1 MKTIKSTY
9 TWFIDRYKPETVLNK
24 LSGLDIYNIKIEG
37 YSITFDSNIKD
48 RKYILDQFPNAVII
62 KKQGLRC
69 LINKILNLSLILSL
83 SLSLIYFS
91 YLKSFIYKIEL
102 NGDYP
107 SFENELL
114 NTLDSFNLSVNN
126 IFPSSSKLIELEDKI
141 LDIHSKQIE
150 FIEIRRS
157 GSILKISY
165 LKRRKEIDL
174 PSLKKSLYATKSGI
188 IKQIMV
194 KTGVVEVSINQYVK
208 QGDLLVNDTLIDT
221 SNNSIFIGCE
231 GQIYAYTWYL
241 YEVFYENSNNLSM
254 DEIFIDLIDK
264 TRSEVSKNIDGKDEY
279 IEKENVLQF
288 IQNTSKINLKLH
300 YTLVED
306 ITR

>member
-24 LSGLDIYNIKIEG
+24 LSDIDIYNIKIEG
-37 YSITFDSNIKD
+37 YSIAFDSNIKD

-83 SLSLIYFS
+83 SLSLIFFS
-91 YLKSFIYKIEL
+91 YLKSFIFKIEL

-165 LKRRKEIDL
+165 LKRRKGIEL

-288 IQNTSKINLKLH
+288 IQNTSKITLKVH

>member
-1 MKTIKSTY
+1 M
-9 TWFIDRYKPETVLNK
+9 
-24 LSGLDIYNIKIEG
+24 
-37 YSITFDSNIKD
+37 
-48 RKYILDQFPNAVII
+48 
-62 KKQGLRC
+62 C
-69 LINKILNLSLILSL
+69 
-83 SLSLIYFS
+83 
-91 YLKSFIYKIEL
+91 YLKSFIYRIEL

-157 GSILKISY
+157 GSILKISN

-288 IQNTSKINLKLH
+288 IQNTSKITLKVH

>member
-1 MKTIKSTY
+1 MKTSRSTY

-24 LSGLDIYNIKIEG
+24 LSGLNIYNIKIEE

-83 SLSLIYFS
+83 SLSLIFFS

-208 QGDLLVNDTLIDT
+208 QGDLLVNDTLTDT

-264 TRSEVSKNIDGKDEY
+264 TRSEVSKNIDGQDEY

-288 IQNTSKINLKLH
+288 TQNTSKITLKVH

>member
-1 MKTIKSTY
+1 MKTIRSTY
-9 TWFIDRYKPETVLNK
+9 TYFIDRYKPETVLNR
-24 LSGLDIYNIKIEG
+24 LNDLDIYNIKIEG
-37 YSITFDSNIKD
+37 YSITFDANTKNK
-48 RKYILDQFPNAVII
+48 KYILDQFPNAVII
-62 KKQGLRC
+62 KRKGLVSY
-69 LINKILNLSLILSL
+69 IKKIINLSLILSL
-83 SLSLIYFS
+83 SLSLIFFY
-91 YLKSFIYKIEL
+91 YLKSFIFKIEL

-114 NTLDSFNLSVNN
+114 NTLDSFNLSVNDL
-126 IFPSSSKLIELEDKI
+126 FPSTSKITELEDKI
-141 LDIHSKQIE
+141 LEIHYDKIE

-165 LKRRKEIDL
+165 LKRRKEIDQ
-174 PSLKKSLYATKSGI
+174 PSLKNSLYATKSGI

-208 QGDLLVNDTLIDT
+208 QGDLLVNDTLVDT

-264 TRSEVSKNIDGKDEY
+264 TRNEVSKNIDGKDEY

-288 IQNTSKINLKLH
+288 IQNTSKITLRVH